1 MDKMSPLKWCLDN
14 VPDSVQVSFNRQ
26 PTDYP
31 SPLALREQLKEAV
44 EQLPK
49 SAGLVATYTGPRGR
63 GDLENL
69 LIYIPGPTTFALHAD
84 GHLHLKHVEAEGTDA
99 DWPITVRYEISETPG
114 SIAATDILARC
125 AVRVPRKW
133 LGYGNRNRV
142 ALWREFRIHAQR
154 LRDIA
159 GYDGTF
165 GLHLELGT
173 AGGRINLADK
183 IKVLADT
190 FIASLHEFDARDE
203 DDFWNIC
210 QRVAHY
216 VPGNTEEAIS
226 LLRSFDRAVL
236 DRCRVPSPGQ
246 APRQGRPPT
255 AEDPWRLIWSP
266 KDDRMIECLLTCDRG
281 RDDIDPDDVE
291 IVATLAAAGRH
302 TSELHMNVDVGS
314 PTTGPALESE
324 ATALLGDEEVS
335 NDAVQ
340 LMLVSTFNGLCRLI
354 ASMSRNGSLTRAQI
368 QNIHDAMTEPLDD
381 PQLRDD
387 EFVAFTRSTVEEVLA
402 RAMKDA
408 QDAEE

>member
-1 MDKMSPLKWCLDN
+1 MAKMPPLQWRFDETAEA
-14 VPDSVQVSFNRQ
+14 VEVSFNRQ

-31 SPLALREQLKEAV
+31 APLALRVQLKAAV
-44 EQLPK
+44 QKLPR
-49 SAGLVATYTGPRGR
+49 SSGLVATYVGPRGR

-84 GHLHLKHVEAEGTDA
+84 DHLHLRHVENAAERG
-99 DWPITVRYEISETPG
+99 DWPIKVQYEHSATAGTIG
-114 SIAATDILARC
+114 AATVLARC
-125 AVRVPRKW
+125 AVRIPRKW
-133 LGYGNRNRV
+133 LGFGNANRV
-142 ALWREFRIHAQR
+142 ALWREFRTQTEK
-154 LRDIA
+154 LCELG

-165 GLHLELGT
+165 ALRLELGV
-173 AGGRINLADK
+173 AGRSINLAEK

-190 FIASLHEFDARDE
+190 FIASLHEFEARSE

-216 VPGNTEEAIS
+216 VPGNTEEAIR
-226 LLRSFDRAVL
+226 LLRNCDRAVL
-236 DRCRVPSPGQ
+236 GPCRVPSPGQ

-266 KDDRMIECLLTCDRG
+266 KDDRMVECLLTCNRSRG
-281 RDDIDPDDVE
+281 DVPPDEVE
-291 IVATLAAAGRH
+291 IIATLAATIQAASKPIEPAKPSVPP
-302 TSELHMNVDVGS
+302 TVEAEPADV
-314 PTTGPALESE
+314 
-324 ATALLGDEEVS
+324 LGDEEVS
-335 NDAVQ
+335 SDAVQ

-354 ASMSRNGSLTRAQI
+354 ASLSRNGLLSRAQI

-408 QDAEE
+408 RDAKD